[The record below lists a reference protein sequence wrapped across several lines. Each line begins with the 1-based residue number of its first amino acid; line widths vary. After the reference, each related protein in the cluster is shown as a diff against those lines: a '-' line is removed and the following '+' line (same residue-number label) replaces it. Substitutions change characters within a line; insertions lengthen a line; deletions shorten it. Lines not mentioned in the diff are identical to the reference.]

1 MGKSSNQMVDLPAMF
16 DLRVGGPAGRIH
28 RLMFDKLLLFE
39 GEYSSELA
47 TLCVSKIG
55 CVFFTSQVVVLRL
68 VKSQVLVD
76 YPHSP

>member
-47 TLCVSKIG
+47 NLCAYLRLA
-55 CVFFTSQVVVLRL
+55 VFFLPAKL
-68 VKSQVLVD
+68 WF
-76 YPHSP
+76 